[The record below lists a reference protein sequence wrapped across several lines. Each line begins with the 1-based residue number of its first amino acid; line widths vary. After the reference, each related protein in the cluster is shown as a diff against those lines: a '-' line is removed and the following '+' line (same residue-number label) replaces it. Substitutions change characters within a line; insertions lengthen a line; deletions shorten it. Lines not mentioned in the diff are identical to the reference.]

1 LPSWR
6 WIPYL
11 AVLFI
16 GAWTLVGAS
25 SSGQWGDHFEQFV
38 WAHGVEWGYYKHP
51 PLPTWMLAG
60 TIRLFGPTPDSALL
74 LGALCSL
81 GTALFTYRIAFELL
95 GRPLAIVALLCWGLQ
110 QPFSNRAYL
119 FNHNTVMMLAVS
131 ATAWCLLEALKT
143 PTRFRWWG
151 ATGVLAGLA
160 MLAKYQSVV
169 PLVGLILATW
179 LSGEF
184 ASRRSRLGLCGS
196 IMLALAIFMPHVAW
210 VFEHDLTTLA
220 YADQGGRTLSWASR
234 ASGVASFLAQQVRLL
249 LPALLFAGF
258 LVALTRPTPAAEVL
272 EAGHGRHN
280 AGVWLFGLVG
290 FPFLTTVVAPSLLG
304 LALQNH
310 WGYQALQF
318 ASLWLAWLMRGRGL
332 PDGLGWL
339 ALPVLLHA
347 TFIGIALGPTG
358 HNPGSREDANY
369 PAQKLADAVRRD
381 WQDDTSC
388 PLAYVVGPSFEAGI
402 VSVYNGG
409 TAAVLEDGVY
419 IKSPWI
425 KPADIQL
432 RGAAYL
438 GNAPNQLPS
447 EGVTRTGFLDVGSAS
462 PDPKQRVYW
471 AIVPPLR
478 CLPDGP

>member
-1 LPSWR
+1 
-6 WIPYL
+6 
-11 AVLFI
+11 
-16 GAWTLVGAS
+16 
-25 SSGQWGDHFEQFV
+25 
-38 WAHGVEWGYYKHP
+38 
-51 PLPTWMLAG
+51 
-60 TIRLFGPTPDSALL
+60 
-74 LGALCSL
+74 
-81 GTALFTYRIAFELL
+81 
-95 GRPLAIVALLCWGLQ
+95 
-110 QPFSNRAYL
+110 
-119 FNHNTVMMLAVS
+119 
-131 ATAWCLLEALKT
+131 
-143 PTRFRWWG
+143 
-151 ATGVLAGLA
+151 LAGLA

-220 YADQGGRTLSWASR
+220 YADQGGRTLSWAAR

-258 LVALTRPTPAAEVL
+258 LLALTRPTPAAEVL

-318 ASLWLAWLMRGRGL
+318 ASLWLAWLMRGRGF

-347 TFIGIALGPTG
+347 TFIGIALGPTA

-438 GNAPNQLPS
+438 ANAPNQLPS
-447 EGVTRTGFLDVGSAS
+447 QGVTRTGFLDVGSAS

-471 AIVPPLR
+471 AIVPPVK